1 MELNV
6 VLVVVGATLLSLGLL
21 SRVVTRLCLSGPL
34 IAVALGVLVGPELLG
49 AIDPSEMGDERKVL
63 EEAARL
69 TLAVALTGTG
79 LQITRS
85 DLRANAG
92 RAARLLTVTM
102 VGMWLAAALGAWLL
116 LDLSFETA
124 LLLGAVLTP
133 TDPVVASSI
142 VSGKLAAGNLPRRLR
157 RTLMI
162 EAGANDGLALPFVL
176 LAGLLVVGADGV
188 AAEWV
193 ADTGREVGIALVAGA
208 ALGVVAATVYIWGVD
223 EGEVDEKSLLGAAFG
238 LAVLAL
244 GLTHILGGS
253 GVLASF
259 VAALVFSARL
269 PQSVREEL
277 SEVQEAITR
286 FFLLPVLVLFGA
298 MLPWHDWQVLGGAG
312 LAYAAWVLFLRRPPA
327 AALGLVGSDASR
339 GERVFL
345 AWFGP
350 LGVAAVFYVTYIERF
365 ALSEHERETIF
376 AAATLAIV
384 ASILVHSVTATPG
397 TRVFGGRSPFGT
409 VRHPLTP
416 APEERDD

>member
-6 VLVVVGATLLSLGLL
+6 VLVLVGATLMSLGLL

-34 IAVALGVLVGPELLG
+34 IAVALGALVGPELLG
-49 AIDPSEMGDERKVL
+49 AIDPSELVEERKVL

-79 LQITRS
+79 LQITRA

-102 VGMWLAAALGAWLL
+102 VCMWLAAALGAWLL

-176 LAGLLVVGADGV
+176 LAGLLVVGGDGV
-188 AAEWV
+188 AAEWG
-193 ADTGREVGIALVAGA
+193 AEAGQEVGIAIVAGA

-244 GLTHILGGS
+244 GLTHVLGGS

-269 PQSVREEL
+269 PQPVREEL

-298 MLPWHDWQVLGGAG
+298 MLPWHDWRALGGAG
-312 LAYAAWVLFLRRPPA
+312 LAFAAWVLFLRRPPA

-345 AWFGP
+345 SWFGP
-350 LGVAAVFYVTYIERF
+350 LGVAAVFYATYIERF
-365 ALSEHERETIF
+365 DISKQEKETIF

-397 TRVFGGRSPFGT
+397 TRVLGGRSPFGT
-409 VRHPLTP
+409 VRRPLTP